1 MSFKFNPTTGQLD
14 LVDPMSSGSP
24 VIGGDPNSVLFLEST
39 STLQTDPV
47 FTYIESPQPGVD
59 EAYLNVLETSVRSGI
74 DVGTALFATKSSL
87 ISSDTLS
94 PNNDGTISYGA
105 AYNYF
110 QFSGSVSVNGA
121 VLSDYK
127 SACGNQLVL
136 SGSYTIDNGSSD
148 YNLLLTGAS
157 NSTNAPNIIISA
169 STDSPNISLYGS
181 YNTASGSVT
190 NNGTGTP
197 IIKYVG
203 VYAAG
208 IRSAGATGTE
218 SVGGEFLGSNSTTN
232 YGIKTTGTT
241 AGVYS
246 TGHYLVSSANTY
258 DFGSATNYA
267 RHVYST
273 SLTMANATTNT
284 TGISLG
290 GDVRLYRSAADTLRV
305 EDKIHASPPTNTAT
319 SGTFQGILC
328 QVNSAPSASSTSR
341 NWGLQFAVA
350 ATNSQNHT
358 DGTGGLVGFEGYARN
373 ESTGTVTREVGGL
386 VYCDNTAA
394 GNVSTAIVYHGFNST
409 SHASAVTADAT
420 IFRASAGTQT
430 GATTAWY
437 GFRADAPA
445 LTANNQT
452 RVGLRLGAM
461 PAIGAF
467 TGITTNVAINIEG
480 TSRLPQDGVRIA
492 DTNLYSSAAD
502 TLKTDDSFHVGANF
516 RHLGTNLG
524 FYNVA
529 AVARAT
535 TGIAA
540 AAFVANT
547 SGIANDSATYGG
559 YSGGQIA
566 AALIAV
572 GILT

>member
-1 MSFKFNPTTGQLD
+1 MSANKISTAPLTTGSII
-14 LVDPMSSGSP
+14 PS
-24 VIGGDPNSVLFLEST
+24 GDPNSVLFLDST
-39 STLQTDPV
+39 STLQTNPV

-59 EAYLNVLETSVRSGI
+59 EAYLNVLETSARSGI

-94 PNNDGTISYGA
+94 PNNDGTINYGA

-121 VLSDYK
+121 VLSDSK
-127 SACGNQLVL
+127 SASANQLAL
-136 SGSYTIDNGSSD
+136 SGSYTINNGSSD

-157 NSTNAPNIIISA
+157 NSVSAPNIIISA

-181 YNTASGSVT
+181 YNTASGTVT

-328 QVNSAPSASSTSR
+328 QVNSAPSASSTCR

-394 GNVSTAIVYHGFNST
+394 GNVSTAIVYFGFNST

-420 IFRASAGTQT
+420 IFRAGAGTTT
-430 GATTAWY
+430 GTTTAWY

-445 LTANNQT
+445 FTANNQT

-461 PAIGAF
+461 PTIGAF
-467 TGITTNVAINIEG
+467 TGTTNYAINIEG
-480 TSRLPQDGVRIA
+480 TSRLAQDGIRIGG

-529 AVARAT
+529 QIARPT
-535 TGIAA
+535 TASAA
-540 AAFVANT
+540 STFAANT
-547 SGIANDSATYGG
+547 SGIANDTATFDG
-559 YSGGQIA
+559 YTIGQVVK
-566 AALIAV
+566 ALRDV
-572 GILT
+572 GLLT

>member
-1 MSFKFNPTTGQLD
+1 MAFKFNPTTGQLD
-14 LVDPMSSGSP
+14 LVDPMTIGSG
-24 VIGGDPNSVLFLEST
+24 VIGGDPNSVLFLDST
-39 STLQTDPV
+39 STLQTDST
-47 FTYIESPQPGVD
+47 FTYIETPQAGID
-59 EAYLNVLETSVRSGI
+59 EASLNVIKTLARIGI
-74 DVGTALFATKSSL
+74 DVASTTFATKSAL

-94 PNNDGTISYGA
+94 PNNDGTINYGG

-110 QFSGSVSVNGA
+110 QFSGSVDGNGT
-121 VLSDYK
+121 VLADSK
-127 SACGNQLVL
+127 TGSTNQVVL
-136 SGSYTIDNGSSD
+136 LGSYTINNASSD
-148 YNLLLTGAS
+148 YNLLISGAS
-157 NSTNAPNIIISA
+157 NSVSAPNIIIAA
-169 STDSPNISLYGS
+169 STDSPIISLYGS
-181 YNTASGSVT
+181 YNTASGNIT

-197 IIKYVG
+197 TIKFTG
-203 VYAAG
+203 VYGNG
-208 IRSAGATGTE
+208 IRSAGAAAQE
-218 SVGGEFLGSNSTTN
+218 AIGGEFIGSGATAN
-232 YGIKTTGTT
+232 YGVKVQGST
-241 AGVYS
+241 AGVFS
-246 TGHYLVSSANTY
+246 TGHYLVSAANTY
-258 DFGSATNYA
+258 DFASATNYA

-305 EDKIHASPPTNTAT
+305 EDKQHLTPPTNTAT
-319 SGTFQGILC
+319 SGSFIGLLA
-328 QVNSAPSASSTSR
+328 QVNSAPSASSSGR

-394 GNVSTAIVYHGFNST
+394 GTVSTAIVFHGFNST

-420 IFRASAGTQT
+420 IFRASGGTTT
-430 GATTAWY
+430 GTTTAWY
-437 GFRADAPA
+437 GFRAAAPA
-445 LTANNQT
+445 FTANNQT
-452 RVGLRLGAM
+452 RIGLRLDAM
-461 PAIGAF
+461 PTIGAF
-467 TGITTNVAINIEG
+467 TGTTNLAINIEG
-480 TSRLPQDGVRIA
+480 TSRLAQDGIRIGG
-492 DTNLYSSAAD
+492 DTNLYSSAANV
-502 TLKTDDSFHVGANF
+502 LKTDDSFHVAADF

-535 TGIAA
+535 TGITAS
-540 AAFVANT
+540 AFVANT
-547 SGIANDSATYGG
+547 SGIVNDSATYGG
-559 YSGGQIA
+559 YTGGQIA